1 MSDINQLI
9 TKTTKILQNQYQ
21 KISIDK
27 YLVVHTSK
35 QKIYLVENNNVCF
48 ESFVS
53 TSKNGLGNE
62 DSSFKTPVGLHSV
75 KEKIGYEQPKYTIFK
90 ARQPTKLKYDLKNIP
105 SEDLITSRIIW
116 LNGMEKGI
124 NSGGNVDT
132 YSRYIYIHGT
142 PHEKEIGTPVSHGCI
157 RMKNDEIIDLFQR
170 IEIGTPVII
179 IDD

>member
-21 KISIDK
+21 KSSIDK
-27 YLVVHTSK
+27 YLLVHTSK

-75 KEKIGYEQPKYTIFK
+75 KEKIGDEHIRIPK
-90 ARQPTKLKYDLKNIP
+90 
-105 SEDLITSRIIW
+105 SE
-116 LNGMEKGI
+116 
-124 NSGGNVDT
+124 
-132 YSRYIYIHGT
+132 
-142 PHEKEIGTPVSHGCI
+142 VS
-157 RMKNDEIIDLFQR
+157 
-170 IEIGTPVII
+170 V
-179 IDD
+179 